1 MRGQGLFVRAH
12 DQNLYETADQ
22 VTEKEWPEE
31 LARRLREDPDPV
43 LLVLDRKL
51 REFDPREHQDGLIWM
66 SDFQAK
72 PDEIRS
78 VLQTLARMTTS
89 GDDVIAYLRELAERA
104 QKEARAE
111 QAGAAVGLA
120 ARIASY
126 FEIKPQLFG
135 VSIDLKAILADIARR
150 P

>member
-1 MRGQGLFVRAH
+1 
-12 DQNLYETADQ
+12 LYETADQ

-51 REFDPREHQDGLIWM
+51 REFDPREHQYGLIWM

>member
-1 MRGQGLFVRAH
+1 
-12 DQNLYETADQ
+12 
-22 VTEKEWPEE
+22 
-31 LARRLREDPDPV
+31 
-43 LLVLDRKL
+43 
-51 REFDPREHQDGLIWM
+51 M